1 MFCDCKMY
9 CKFVIFF
16 ALLFKKYYWCVFSHQ
31 NSDTAS
37 NWFGFL
43 QKQKWKRDFGFKS
56 DSSDNWRGYYTP
68 YWVDKKDKKGGM
80 MVFVKPYMLST
91 GLANSRIL
99 SNTQIKTFKRI
110 LQKCNWLIGSIS
122 KAPSQHEKIFRFTFH
137 KSVRILLS
145 FLRKSH
151 NS

>member
-1 MFCDCKMY
+1 MHCFLKNITDVCSLTKT
-9 CKFVIFF
+9 VT
-16 ALLFKKYYWCVFSHQ
+16 LLLTDLVF
-31 NSDTAS
+31 
-37 NWFGFL
+37 
-43 QKQKWKRDFGFKS
+43 FKS
-56 DSSDNWRGYYTP
+56 RNENVILDLKVTPVTTDESFLSNQFNGYYTP